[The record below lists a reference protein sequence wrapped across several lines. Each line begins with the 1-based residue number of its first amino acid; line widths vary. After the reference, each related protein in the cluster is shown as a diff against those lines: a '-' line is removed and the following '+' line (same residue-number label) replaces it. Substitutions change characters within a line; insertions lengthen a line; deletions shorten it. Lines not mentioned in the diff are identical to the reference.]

1 MKRIL
6 TTGLIL
12 TVVIVM
18 AACSTDER
26 KTTETIGEKEAKA
39 AVLAQVQAEE
49 EREVEL
55 ISLTDIDGTWY
66 SLVSLTDG
74 DNVLVEDGC
83 LEMKETG
90 YTYHE
95 FNKMMFYYGKK
106 KGFFDSGWSR
116 EIAGKTIY
124 VSISRW
130 VIVNERPHW
139 HSGGHRVND
148 DVEIHYSLEWD

>member
-6 TTGLIL
+6 TAVF
-12 TVVIVM
+12 VVTFVIAMV
-18 AACSTDER
+18 ACGTDER
-26 KTTETIGEKEAKA
+26 KSTEPIGEKEAKA
-39 AVLAQVQAEE
+39 AVLEQVQAEE

-55 ISLTDIDGTWY
+55 ISLTDIDGTWF

-74 DNVLVEDGC
+74 NNVLVEDGC
-83 LEMKETG
+83 LEKKEKG

-106 KGFFDSGWSR
+106 KGFFDAGWSR

-124 VSISRW
+124 VSINSQ
-130 VIVNERPHW
+130 VIINEHPHW
-139 HSGGHRVND
+139 HSGAHRVND
-148 DVEIHYSLEWD
+148 DVEVHYSVEWD

>member
-49 EREVEL
+49 AREVEL

-83 LEMKETG
+83 LEKKETG

-106 KGFFDSGWSR
+106 KGFFDAGWSR

-124 VSISRW
+124 VSINSQ
-130 VIVNERPHW
+130 VIINEHPHW

-148 DVEIHYSLEWD
+148 DVEIHYNLEWD

>member
-1 MKRIL
+1 MKKIL

-83 LEMKETG
+83 LEKKETG

-106 KGFFDSGWSR
+106 KGFFDAGWSR

-124 VSISRW
+124 VSISRG

-148 DVEIHYSLEWD
+148 DVAIHYSVEWD